1 MEFRNRCVFSML
13 FNALCPPPLLPP
25 PSILNTFFYAFSRF
39 ISALAARTEAER
51 NLNISRLEAVFFMLY
66 EKFNLVVHQRRS
78 PLHPMNVQGGVSIS
92 PRVCGYLQTRGFTY
106 SLSIYRHEQINNH
119 NCKIL
124 SVTRKRLA
132 KSIIECYNIHA
143 I

>member
-1 MEFRNRCVFSML
+1 ML
-13 FNALCPPPLLPP
+13 FNALYPLPLLPH
-25 PSILNTFFYAFSRF
+25 PSVLNAFFYAFSRF

-66 EKFNLVVHQRRS
+66 EKFDLAVHQKRS
-78 PLHPMNVQGGVSIS
+78 PLHPLNVQGEYPYLPDFADICKLGVLHILFQ
-92 PRVCGYLQTRGFTY
+92 YTDMK
-106 SLSIYRHEQINNH
+106 INNH

-132 KSIIECYNIHA
+132 KSIIK
-143 I
+143 